1 MQDRH
6 ITLLE
11 FATCHLGTA
20 SSELALRVERH
31 LQSKCEACQGAH
43 DFVGYLTGVMRRD
56 RQATP
61 PEALLAR
68 ARAIFRLLPDA
79 PPRPSAPFESLATL
93 VFDSFQEP
101 APAGVRG
108 RFSPN
113 RHVVFDDRG
122 FVVDLRLEA
131 EAGAKRQAIAGQ
143 LQSQDLDARQLE
155 GLPLMLVAEG
165 RVIECTRTTAL
176 GEFLFRNVPCQD
188 LSLYVACADRMVRV
202 PRIPP
207 AVDLG

>member
-1 MQDRH
+1 MLDRH

-20 SSELALRVERH
+20 PNELALRVEQH
-31 LQSKCEACQGAH
+31 LQGKCIGCQGAQE
-43 DFVGYLTGVMRRD
+43 FVSYLAGVVRRD
-56 RQATP
+56 RLATP
-61 PEALLAR
+61 PEALVTR
-68 ARAIFRLLPDA
+68 ARAIFRLLSDA
-79 PPRPSAPFESLATL
+79 PKLASSPYEGMAKL

-101 APAGVRG
+101 APIGVRG

-122 FVVDLRLEA
+122 LVVDLRLEV
-131 EAGAKRQAIAGQ
+131 EAGTKRQAIAGQ
-143 LQSQDLDARQLE
+143 LQSQDLDARELE
-155 GLPLMLVAEG
+155 GLPLLLLADE

-176 GEFLFRNVPCQD
+176 GEFVFRNVPCRD
-188 LSLYVACADRMVRV
+188 LSLYVVCADRTVKV

>member
-20 SSELALRVERH
+20 SRELALKVERH
-31 LQSKCEACQGAH
+31 LQGQCAACQSA
-43 DFVGYLTGVMRRD
+43 DEFVGYMTSVMRRD

-61 PEALLAR
+61 PEDLVAR
-68 ARAIFRLLPDA
+68 ARALFRVLPDA
-79 PPRPSAPFESLATL
+79 PPFPSSPYESLAKL

-101 APAGVRG
+101 APVGVRG

-113 RHVVFDDRG
+113 RHVVFDDG
-122 FVVDLRLEA
+122 GLLVDLRLEV
-131 EAGAKRQAIAGQ
+131 EDGARRQAIAGQ
-143 LQSQDLDARQLE
+143 LQSQDLEAKQLE

-207 AVDLG
+207 AVDLR